1 MLWMGIV
8 CVIAAIVAASV
19 VLLFNP
25 KQGAHKGMQA
35 NGPPPASIAENG
47 TSIGVP
53 ALRLKK
59 PRAQAER
66 RSSHRQTP
74 RVLQCGRKRSRQR
87 RRPSQGQILR
97 HQRRQ

>member
-1 MLWMGIV
+1 MGIV
-8 CVIAAIVAASV
+8 CAIAAIVAASV

-47 TSIGVP
+47 MP